1 MFEKQRPNTS
11 KRREGWAISKKM
23 RNFAKRKWCG
33 KSATYRSIYMRNDN
47 IKIRVFLPMA
57 MAIVAMAMAVCG
69 CGGTEDERPVL
80 TVSIEPQRALLE
92 DIVGDRFEVR
102 TLLSSG
108 ANPETFEPTIRTR
121 MDVDKSK
128 AYFTIGGMPFET
140 NLASTLPRTVHLV
153 DCAKGIKLIYNTHDH
168 GEGHKH
174 IADPHTW
181 SSVRNAR
188 IIACNMYEAVVS
200 IDAEGKEYYR
210 NRYEALEKRLD
221 SLDRAWTE
229 KLKSAPT
236 RAFAIW
242 HPSLSYFARDYG
254 LRQISVGFENK
265 EMPPSAMAHTA
276 AEARE
281 AGVRVLFFQREYD
294 SRQAQSMNQMLGA
307 RLVIINP
314 LDYDWEG
321 QLYTVV
327 KALCR

>member
-1 MFEKQRPNTS
+1 MVT
-11 KRREGWAISKKM
+11 AI
-23 RNFAKRKWCG
+23 A
-33 KSATYRSIYMRNDN
+33 A
-47 IKIRVFLPMA
+47 LA
-57 MAIVAMAMAVCG
+57 VALWG
-69 CGGTEDERPVL
+69 CGGTEDGRPVL
-80 TVSIEPQRALLE
+80 TVSVEPQRALLE
-92 DIVGDRFEVR
+92 SVVGDRFEVQ

-108 ANPETFEPTIRTR
+108 ANPETFEPTIRAR

-140 NLASTLPRTVHLV
+140 TLASTLPSSVRLV

-168 GEGHKH
+168 GDGHEH

-188 IIACNMYEAVVS
+188 IIARNMYETVVS
-200 IDAEGKEYYR
+200 LDPEGKEYYR
-210 NRYEALEKRLD
+210 NKYESLVHRLD
-221 SLDRAWTE
+221 SLDRAWSE

-242 HPSLSYFARDYG
+242 HPSLSYFARDYD

-265 EMPPSAMAHTA
+265 EMPPAAMAHTA
-276 AEARE
+276 AEARA
-281 AGVRVLFFQREYD
+281 AGARVLFFQREYD

-321 QLYTVV
+321 QLSAVV
-327 KALCR
+327 DALCR